1 MGLLMRMLKAR
12 SKMRKSKNKAYVYVP
27 MAIVLDEQFPFK
39 THRDPEMVEVE
50 ISIREGGLVI
60 KPIEPLIRDDV
71 RDLPYD

>member
-1 MGLLMRMLKAR
+1 MRMLKAR

-39 THRDPEMVEVE
+39 TYRDPEMVEVE

-60 KPIEPLIRDDV
+60 KQIEPLIRDDV

>member
-1 MGLLMRMLKAR
+1 MRMLKAR

-39 THRDPEMVEVE
+39 TQKDPEMVEVE

-60 KPIEPLIRDDV
+60 KPIEPLIRDDT
-71 RDLPYD
+71 LLYD